1 MSLPGASLPGPSET
15 LSVKG
20 AGSET
25 KGPSNT
31 SSEGPS
37 SSADIAR
44 AAEDFFFE
52 VGSLLE
58 FLHPEGAEG
67 SAPLSLARVEEMDL
81 RPLLLAQA
89 AVDRIGACALATLP
103 LPDLLLLSHR
113 LDRLAS
119 ALAPF
124 AASGG
129 PLASRIAAITGQGP
143 HGAYRKAGRDS
154 GPLFERKILGRA

>member
-1 MSLPGASLPGPSET
+1 MKGEGA
-15 LSVKG
+15 
-20 AGSET
+20 ET
-25 KGPSNT
+25 KDPSHI

-37 SSADIAR
+37 NSVEIAR

-52 VGSLLE
+52 VSSLLA
-58 FLHPEGAEG
+58 FLYPEGEEEHT
-67 SAPLSLARVEEMDL
+67 SLSLARVEEMDL
-81 RPLLLAQA
+81 RPLLQAQA
-89 AVDRIGACALATLP
+89 AVDRIGAKALSTLP
-103 LPDLLLLSHR
+103 LPDLLVLSHR
-113 LDRLAS
+113 LDRLSS

>member
-1 MSLPGASLPGPSET
+1 MSLPGPSEP

-20 AGSET
+20 EGAET
-25 KGPSNT
+25 KGPSLF
-31 SSEGPS
+31 SSEGPFNS
-37 SSADIAR
+37 VDIAR

-58 FLHPEGAEG
+58 FLYPEGEEG
-67 SAPLSLARVEEMDL
+67 YAPLSLARVEEMNL
-81 RPLLLAQA
+81 LPLLQAQA
-89 AVDRIGACALATLP
+89 AVDRIGAEALSTLP
-103 LPDLLLLSHR
+103 LPDLLVLSHR
-113 LDRLAS
+113 LDRLSS

>member
-1 MSLPGASLPGPSET
+1 MSLPGPSEP

-20 AGSET
+20 EGAET
-25 KGPSNT
+25 KDPSHI
-31 SSEGPS
+31 SSEGS
-37 SSADIAR
+37 SNSVDIAR

-52 VGSLLE
+52 VSSLLA
-58 FLHPEGAEG
+58 FLYPEGEEEHT
-67 SAPLSLARVEEMDL
+67 SLSLARVEEMDL
-81 RPLLLAQA
+81 RPLLQAQA
-89 AVDRIGACALATLP
+89 AVDRIGAKALSTLP
-103 LPDLLLLSHR
+103 LPDLLVLSHR
-113 LDRLAS
+113 LDRLSS